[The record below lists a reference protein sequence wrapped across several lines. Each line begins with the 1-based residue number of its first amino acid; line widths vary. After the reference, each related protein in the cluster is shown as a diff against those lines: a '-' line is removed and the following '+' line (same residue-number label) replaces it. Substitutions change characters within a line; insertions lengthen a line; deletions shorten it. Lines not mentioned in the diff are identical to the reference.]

1 MMAIIVQVSR
11 WRVDYPRGT
20 ALADEEVVFI
30 NIRRVLSVRLQLKQ
44 YTCLPE
50 QAWQTEHS

>member
-11 WRVDYPRGT
+11 WLVDYPRGT
-20 ALADEEVVFI
+20 ALAGEEVVFI

-44 YTCLPE
+44 YTCLAE
-50 QAWQTEHS
+50 QARQTEHS